1 MSQHMEAYLKV
12 LELVKEARFQNMAVF
27 PVFTGNG
34 SGTRYLS
41 LDEALELNLLRVTEV
56 SESGDVPN
64 LLVTNEGEIPILIL
78 AGEELVGAKQ
88 NRLVNATFLVAGLS
102 KITVPVSCVE
112 QGRWGYRGR
121 EFKSERRM
129 SSPQL
134 RSKVEEDVS
143 YAVREQR
150 GFRANQSRV
159 WGEIGAKSARLAVHS
174 ETMAM
179 AAMYESYDDQLK
191 DYVEKFPQAAGQT
204 GFLAAISGRMAGMEL
219 FDSADN
225 LGKYFDKLI
234 QSYALDAI
242 DLKRQEQRQ
251 SPQTTKEKA
260 EGWMAEVK
268 KAQVTL
274 NPSIGLGEDLR
285 IEGGGII
292 GSGLLLNETMLYLS
306 IFAKSEGGEQG
317 RSSSR
322 MARASKRGI
331 FSREP

>member
-1 MSQHMEAYLKV
+1 MPQNISLYLKG
-12 LELVKEARFQNMAVF
+12 LELGQVARFQNMAVF
-27 PVFTGNG
+27 PLLTENG

-41 LDEALELNLLRVTEV
+41 LDEALELRLIKVTEV

-64 LLVTNEGEIPILIL
+64 LLVTNKGESPILIL

-102 KITVPVSCVE
+102 KLTVPVSCVE
-112 QGRWGYRGR
+112 QGRWSYRGK
-121 EFKSERRM
+121 EFKSEGRM

-150 GFRANQSRV
+150 AFRADQSRV
-159 WGEIGAKSARLAVHS
+159 WDEIEAKSARLAVRS
-174 ETMAM
+174 DTMAM
-179 AAMYESYDDQLK
+179 AALYESYDDQLK
-191 DYVEKFPQAAGQT
+191 SYQDHFSRSPGQT
-204 GFLAAISGRMAGMEL
+204 GFLATVNGRMAGMEL

-242 DLKRQEQRQ
+242 DLQRQ
-251 SPQTTKEKA
+251 KARQTSPATQEKA
-260 EGWMAEVK
+260 ESWVAEVMK
-268 KAQVTL
+268 VPVAA
-274 NPSIGLGEDLR
+274 NPSLGLGEDLR

-292 GSGLLLNETMLYLS
+292 GSGLLHGETLLYLS
-306 IFAKSEGGEQG
+306 VFAKSEGGEQG

-322 MARASKRGI
+322 MARASQRGI
-331 FSREP
+331 FSR